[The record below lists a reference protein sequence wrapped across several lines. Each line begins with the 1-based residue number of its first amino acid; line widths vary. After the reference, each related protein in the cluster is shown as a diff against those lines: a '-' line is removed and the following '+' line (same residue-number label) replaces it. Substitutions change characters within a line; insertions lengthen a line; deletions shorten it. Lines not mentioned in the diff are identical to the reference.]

1 VVDVFGPVPE
11 GAEGA
16 AHMPPVLILHGARDR
31 LVPVEHAHRLEKL
44 LKARTVPHE
53 VKIYPDQGHGFSG
66 AAQLD
71 AAGRI
76 LAFLQRH
83 LGSVSAAAT
92 P

>member
-1 VVDVFGPVPE
+1 
-11 GAEGA
+11 
-16 AHMPPVLILHGARDR
+16 M
-31 LVPVEHAHRLEKL
+31 
-44 LKARTVPHE
+44 PHE